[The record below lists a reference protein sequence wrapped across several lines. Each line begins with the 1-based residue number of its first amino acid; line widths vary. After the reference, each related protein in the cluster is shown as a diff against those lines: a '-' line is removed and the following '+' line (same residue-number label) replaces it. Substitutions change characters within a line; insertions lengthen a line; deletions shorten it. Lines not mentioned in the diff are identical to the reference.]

1 MRRFLI
7 LPLITVC
14 LIAVIKIGEMATTAE
29 ASPEAVAE
37 ISTEVSTEPMQ
48 VIEIHI
54 ETTEASETSIE
65 ETTEETT
72 EETQEATYS
81 DADYQILLQ
90 VLTGEC
96 QNCSYEHQIAVG
108 SVFLNRVAS
117 PYYPDTFYDVAHQK
131 GQYACFKD
139 GNAYREPTELS
150 KEVARYLMI
159 NGSQLPENCVY
170 QAQFKQGSGVY
181 AKYGN
186 EYICYR

>member
-1 MRRFLI
+1 MKRFLI

-14 LIAVIKIGEMATTAE
+14 LIAVIKIGEMATPVA
-29 ASPEAVAE
+29 ASPEAAAE

-48 VIEIHI
+48 VIEIHT
-54 ETTEASETSIE
+54 ETTEPSEPY
-65 ETTEETT
+65 TEETI
-72 EETQEATYS
+72 EEVQEATYS
-81 DADYQILLQ
+81 NADYQILLQ

-96 QNCSYEHQIAVG
+96 QNCSYEHQTAVG
-108 SVFLNRVAS
+108 SVFLNRVKS

-150 KEVARYLMI
+150 KEVAKYLML
-159 NGSQLPENCVY
+159 NGSQLPASCVY